1 MRVPDEG
8 AVDDGD
14 PPVGG
19 YVGQRGGGAFGTGD
33 RADVEPERPELVF
46 KR

>member
-1 MRVPDEG
+1 MPDEA

-14 PPVGG
+14 PLAGRYGG
-19 YVGQRGGGAFGTGD
+19 QGPGGVFGCGD
-33 RADVEPERPELVF
+33 RADVEPERTELVF

>member
-8 AVDDGD
+8 AVDDGH
-14 PPVGG
+14 PLVGR
-19 YVGQRGGGAFGTGD
+19 YAGQRGSGAFGTGD
-33 RADVEPERPELVF
+33 RADVEPERAELVF

>member
-1 MRVPDEG
+1 MSDEG

-14 PPVGG
+14 PLGG
-19 YVGQRGGGAFGTGD
+19 RYVGQRGGGVLGIGD
-33 RADVEPERPELVF
+33 RADVEPEGPELVF

>member
-14 PPVGG
+14 PLVGR
-19 YVGQRGGGAFGTGD
+19 YAGQRRDGAFGTGD
-33 RADVEPERPELVF
+33 RADVEPERPELVLE
-46 KR
+46 R